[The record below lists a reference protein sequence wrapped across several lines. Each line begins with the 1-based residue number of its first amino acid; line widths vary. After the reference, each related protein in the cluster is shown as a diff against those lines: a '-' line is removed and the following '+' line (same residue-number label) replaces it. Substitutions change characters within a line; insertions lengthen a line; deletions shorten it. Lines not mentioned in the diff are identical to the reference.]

1 MNIITIKLVGG
12 GGGTEGLHTS
22 SQEMDDHNIGEDV
35 KVTPIWKH
43 SYEEPV
49 LAQQIDRT
57 SPEGISYQHIT
68 LSFIPPP

>member
-1 MNIITIKLVGG
+1 MG